1 MTQREKQ
8 LLQKLWEDETDP
20 EWREALTDEES
31 EYLKELDE
39 QFFAAVQNLS
49 KRILELERKRTE
61 KGN

>member
-20 EWREALTDEES
+20 EWREALTDEEN

-49 KRILELERKRTE
+49 ERILELERKRTE

>member
-20 EWREALTDEES
+20 EWRETLTDEEN

>member
-20 EWREALTDEES
+20 EWREALTDEEN